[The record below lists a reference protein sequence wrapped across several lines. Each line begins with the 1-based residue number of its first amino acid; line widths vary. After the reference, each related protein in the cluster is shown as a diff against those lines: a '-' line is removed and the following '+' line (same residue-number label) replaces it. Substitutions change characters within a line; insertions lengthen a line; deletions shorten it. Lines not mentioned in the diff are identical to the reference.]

1 MKHDSQKPPPIPD
14 DHAIHEIWKLN
25 RLDIFGLIELA
36 KAGDTDA
43 ARSLMARYCH
53 KKRLDQEAKERGVT
67 YPPNK
72 QGEALEG
79 YIIESIRLSLSTG
92 SADAG
97 FNLVNK
103 RSSRPPSTFREKQ
116 KQCSIGY
123 RVAVLI
129 DEFPSKDKAYL
140 IAAKEFN
147 ISVGTARRYYEKHMK
162 I

>member
-1 MKHDSQKPPPIPD
+1 VTTKKQQPIPD
-14 DHAIHEIWKLN
+14 DHAMHEIWKLN
-25 RLDIFGLIELA
+25 RLDTFGLIELA

-43 ARSLMARYCH
+43 AKCLMARYSH
-53 KKRLDQEAKERGVT
+53 KKHLDQEAKQIGVT

-72 QGEALEG
+72 QADALEK
-79 YIIESIRLSLSTG
+79 YIVESIRLSLSTG
-92 SADAG
+92 NANIG
-97 FNLVNK
+97 FNLVEK
-103 RSSRPPSTFREKQ
+103 KSSRPTSTFREKQ

-129 DEFPSKDKAYL
+129 DQFPSREKAYL

-147 ISVGTARRYYEKHMK
+147 ISAGTARRYYEKYMK

>member
-1 MKHDSQKPPPIPD
+1 MTIKKRPPIPD

-25 RLDIFGLIELA
+25 RLDTFGLIELA

-43 ARSLMARYCH
+43 ARCLMARYIH
-53 KKRLDQEAKERGVT
+53 TKHLDQEAKQRGVT

-72 QGEALEG
+72 HADALEQ
-79 YIIESIRLSLSTG
+79 YIIESIGISLRIG
-92 SADAG
+92 NANVG
-97 FNLVNK
+97 FNLVEK
-103 RSSRPPSTFREKQ
+103 RSSRPTSTFREKQ

-129 DEFPSKDKAYL
+129 DELPSKDKAYL

-147 ISVGTARRYYEKHMK
+147 ISPGTVRRYYEKYIK